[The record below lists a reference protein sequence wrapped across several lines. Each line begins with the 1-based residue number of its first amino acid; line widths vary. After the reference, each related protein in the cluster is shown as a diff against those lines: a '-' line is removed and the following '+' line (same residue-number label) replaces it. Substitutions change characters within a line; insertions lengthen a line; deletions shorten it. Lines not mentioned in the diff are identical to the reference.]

1 MIFTHKPI
9 VSSLAQL
16 GLVSVLLQVSVVNAQ
31 QATIAPPTQKVE
43 RIEVTGSNIKR
54 VDTETSAPIQI
65 ITSEEIKRSGKST
78 VVELLRS
85 LPINQGGGLN
95 DLTAQS
101 SFSSGASSISLRGL
115 GSTAT
120 LVLLNGR
127 RIAPY
132 GLSDPNFGQSAVVNL
147 DSLPL
152 DVIDRVEILKDGA
165 SAIYGS
171 EAVAGV
177 VNIILRRDFTGAQI
191 GGSFSINRDS
201 EYLVKR
207 AATTLG
213 VGDLAQDRYNV
224 FINYERLERSVVK
237 FLDVDNYLN
246 RDILVNSL
254 YATGRRFSSSYAGNY
269 LTAVF
274 NPTTLAGSTY
284 IAFRGS
290 AGDCAS
296 RGERYRLV
304 GTTCRFDLPV
314 EQQIVPKSNRDNLF
328 ARGSIDFTAN
338 LSGFAEAGFNRTV
351 TTYDSG
357 SPELYGDYG
366 AWFSSTLGRVVSVP
380 EVLPVGHPNNPFAT
394 PIGYRHRFSE
404 IGNIGRKVTAEAAR
418 GVAGLKGTFASWDWE
433 SALLYSKNETEVQKY
448 NAVRASVLRWGI
460 LTGAYNFLNPNAGTI
475 KPDELRINPRD
486 VATSSFTIL
495 DLKGSTELAALQAGS
510 LGLAVGVEY
519 RKEDRDARPD
529 QATLDGEVLGAG
541 AAAASG
547 NRNVKSIFAELNVPI
562 FKTLEAQVAARLDQY
577 SDYGRSTTPKL
588 GIKWKATPTLALRSS
603 YAEGYRA
610 PSLTEIAPSSVSAFT
625 NVLDPKLCLT
635 GEEVAC
641 QTGIGIL
648 IQSNP
653 NLKPETAKSFTAGF
667 VWDINQST
675 GLTIDFWDI
684 KRKNEINI
692 FDLDKILTNEDSNL
706 PFYKGRVVRGVP
718 PTPGG
723 IGSIQSIAVPFD
735 NLSGTK
741 TRGVD
746 IDLVLKNNLGAWG
759 KLESRVAGTYTMSNK
774 QALSEGEPYIEY
786 IGYRNVPRTRA
797 SIGTSWSY
805 RDYVVGATGNYIG
818 GFRVAGEPS
827 ETCAQ
832 ASFLGASGICKV
844 GAQSTLAMNFQ
855 YTGVKNLTL
864 GLVVR
869 NILDKR
875 PPLNPSARPVSFY
888 WNEFQSIYYSMSAVY
903 KFK

>member
-1 MIFTHKPI
+1 MIFIRKPM
-9 VSSLAQL
+9 VSILAKV
-16 GLVSVLLQVSVVNAQ
+16 GLASVLLQISIVNAQ
-31 QATIAPPTQKVE
+31 QAAPVPPTQKVE

-54 VDTETSAPIQI
+54 VDAETSAPIQI
-65 ITSEEIKRSGKST
+65 ITSEDIKRSGKTT

-85 LPINQGGGLN
+85 LPINQSGGLN

-147 DSLPL
+147 DALPL

-177 VNIILRRDFTGAQI
+177 VNIILRRDFIGAQI
-191 GGSFSINRDS
+191 GGSYSINRDN
-201 EYLVKR
+201 EYQIKR
-207 AATTLG
+207 VATTLG

-224 FINYERLERSVVK
+224 FFNYERLERSVVK

-246 RDILVNSL
+246 RDILVNSA

-269 LTAVF
+269 ATAVF
-274 NPTTLAGSTY
+274 NPVTLAGATY
-284 IAFRGS
+284 TALRGS
-290 AGDCAS
+290 AGDCAA

-304 GTTCRFDLPV
+304 GTTCRFDLPA
-314 EQQIVPKSNRDNLF
+314 EQQIVPKSNRDNFF
-328 ARGSIDFTAN
+328 ARGSMDFSAN
-338 LSGFAEAGFNRTV
+338 LSGFAEAGYNRTV
-351 TTYDSG
+351 TTYDAG
-357 SPELYGDYG
+357 SPEVYGDYG
-366 AWFSSTLGRVVSVP
+366 AWFSSTLGRTVSLP

-418 GVAGLKGTFASWDWE
+418 GVAGLKGTVANWDWE
-433 SALLYSKNETEVQKY
+433 SALLYSKSETEVQKY
-448 NAVRASVLRWGI
+448 NAVRASVLRRGV
-460 LTGAYNFLNPNAGTI
+460 LTGAYNFLNPTAGAI
-475 KPDELRINPRD
+475 KPDDLRINPRD
-486 VATSSFTIL
+486 VATSSFTIF
-495 DLKGSTELAALQAGS
+495 DLKGSTELMALQAGS
-510 LGLAVGVEY
+510 LGLAVGAEY
-519 RKEDRDARPD
+519 RKELRDARPD
-529 QATLDGEVLGAG
+529 QATLDGEVVGAG

-547 NRNVKSIFAELNVPI
+547 KRNVKSIFAELNVPI
-562 FKTLEAQVAARLDQY
+562 FKTLEAQIAARMDQY

-625 NVLDPKLCLT
+625 NVTDPKLCIT
-635 GEEVAC
+635 GDELAC
-641 QTGIGIL
+641 TTGIGLL

-667 VWDINQST
+667 IWDITQSAAMT
-675 GLTIDFWDI
+675 VDFWDI
-684 KRKNEINI
+684 KRKNEISI
-692 FDLDKILTNEDSNL
+692 FDLDKIIANEDSDL
-706 PFYKGRVVRGVP
+706 PFYKGRVVRGVA

-723 IGSIQSIAVPFD
+723 IGQIQSISVPFD
-735 NLSGTK
+735 NLGGTK
-741 TRGVD
+741 TRGLD
-746 IDLVLKNNLGAWG
+746 IDLVLKNNLGEWG
-759 KLESRVAGTYTMSNK
+759 KLESRAAGTYTMSNK
-774 QALSEGEPYIEY
+774 QSLSEGDPYIEY

-797 SIGTSWSY
+797 TIGTSWSY
-805 RDYVVGATGNYIG
+805 RDYVVGVTGNYIG
-818 GFRVAGEPS
+818 GFRVAGEPA

-832 ASFLGASGICKV
+832 ASLLGTAGVCKV
-844 GAQSTLAMNFQ
+844 GAQSTMAMNFQ
-855 YTGVKNLTL
+855 YSGIKNLTL

-875 PPLNPSARPVSFY
+875 PPLNPLARPVSFY
-888 WNEFQSIYYSMSAVY
+888 WNEFQSIYYTFSANY